1 MADNTL
7 TLKFDETSAVAL
19 AEKIGEKIVLPIVDG
34 AGKSAYAIAVAHGFK
49 GSEQDWL
56 DSLRGPKGDPG
67 DKGSAEETAQILKKD
82 GEFLKSV
89 KGPKGDAGSVE
100 KSAQFLKENG
110 IWLENAS
117 VDTVLMK
124 VIELSQ
130 CCNNF
135 VPKSLNFVQPKA
147 GDTYIDFIG
156 EPHYKIA
163 INNGEKREFQSD
175 NMRVNIDS
183 TMQGNIIVNYYNL
196 VDELVSTQQI
206 TLTQANGDISYDMG
220 ALSSIQELTGHED
233 NFTKLAGKVAM
244 YEKGVK
250 FTPTAL
256 SIKDT
261 DGQGPIVALSMLLEE
276 FMQTSAID
284 YYEIDLSKLP
294 ADNVALPSE
303 LPVAIAKDFANVIVK
318 INKNNVI
325 GKSDTISID
334 GHTGQSIKINGSDL
348 VKTNNGT
355 HHTYSFATDTIT
367 AD

>member
-7 TLKFDETSAVAL
+7 TLKFDKDTT
-19 AEKIGEKIVLPIVDG
+19 LPLLEG
-34 AGKSAYAIAVAHGFK
+34 LGKSAYAIAVAHGFQ
-49 GSEQDWL
+49 GTEQEWL
-56 DSLRGPKGDPG
+56 NSLRGPKGDPG
-67 DKGSAEETAQILKKD
+67 DKGDPFKFSDFTPEQLNAI
-82 GEFLKSV
+82 
-89 KGPKGDAGSVE
+89 KGKKGDPGDPGSAAQ
-100 KSAQFLKENG
+100 SAQFLKEHG
-110 IWLENAS
+110 IWLANND

-135 VPKSLNFVQPKA
+135 VPKPLNFIQPNA
-147 GDTYIDFIG
+147 GATYIDFTG
-156 EPHYKIA
+156 EPHFKLS
-163 INNGEKREFQSD
+163 INGGEKREFQSD

-183 TMQGNIIVNYYNL
+183 TMQGNIVVNYYNL
-196 VDELVSTQQI
+196 VDELLSTQQI
-206 TLTQANGDISYDMG
+206 TLKEANGDIGYDMG

-256 SIKDT
+256 SVKDT
-261 DGQGPIVALSMLLEE
+261 DGQMPVMALGVLLEE
-276 FMQTSAID
+276 FMPTSAID

-294 ADNVALPSE
+294 ADNAALPSE

-318 INKNNVI
+318 VNKNNVI
-325 GKSDTISID
+325 GKSDTISIN

-348 VKTNNGT
+348 VKTDNGT
-355 HHTYSFATDTIT
+355 HHIYSFDTDSIT
-367 AD
+367 AG

>member
-7 TLKFDETSAVAL
+7 TLKIDKDTVFPLLE
-19 AEKIGEKIVLPIVDG
+19 G
-34 AGKSAYAIAVAHGFK
+34 
-49 GSEQDWL
+49 
-56 DSLRGPKGDPG
+56 LRGPKGDAGDPG
-67 DKGSAEETAQILKKD
+67 KQGKAFTYEDFTPAQLAA
-82 GEFLKSV
+82 L
-89 KGPKGDAGSVE
+89 KGPKGEAGSAE

-110 IWLENAS
+110 IWLENTS
-117 VDTVLMK
+117 VDTVIMK

-135 VPKSLNFVQPKA
+135 VPKSLEFVQPKA
-147 GDTYIDFIG
+147 GATYIDFTG
-156 EPHYKIA
+156 EPHFKLS

-233 NFTKLAGKVAM
+233 DFTELAGKVAI

-256 SIKDT
+256 SVKDT
-261 DGQGPIVALSMLLEE
+261 GGQGPMMALSMLFGE
-276 FMQTSAID
+276 FMPTSAID

-303 LPVAIAKDFANVIVK
+303 VPVAIAKDFTNVIIKV
-318 INKNNVI
+318 NKNNVI
-325 GKSDTISID
+325 GKSDTLSIN

-348 VKTNNGT
+348 VKTDNGT
-355 HHTYSFATDTIT
+355 HHTYSFSTDTIN
-367 AD
+367 

>member
-7 TLKFDETSAVAL
+7 TLKIDRDTVFPLLEGL
-19 AEKIGEKIVLPIVDG
+19 KGPRGEKG
-34 AGKSAYAIAVAHGFK
+34 ERGEQGKQGDQ
-49 GSEQDWL
+49 GP
-56 DSLRGPKGDPG
+56 RGPKGEE
-67 DKGSAEETAQILKKD
+67 GSA
-82 GEFLKSV
+82 
-89 KGPKGDAGSVE
+89 E

-147 GDTYIDFIG
+147 GATYIDFTG
-156 EPHYKIA
+156 EPHFKLS
-163 INNGEKREFQSD
+163 INGGEKRVFESD
-175 NMRVNIDS
+175 NMRVAIDS
-183 TMQGNIIVNYYNL
+183 TMKGTIIVGYYNL

-206 TLTQANGDISYDMG
+206 TLTQANGDIVYDMG

-256 SIKDT
+256 SLKDT
-261 DGQGPIVALSMLLEE
+261 EGQSPMMALGMLLEE
-276 FMQTSAID
+276 FMPTSALD

-294 ADNVALPSE
+294 TDNVALPSE
-303 LPVAIAKDFANVIVK
+303 VPVAIVKDFTNVIIKV
-318 INKNNVI
+318 NKNNVI
-325 GKSDTISID
+325 GKSDTISIN

-355 HHTYSFATDTIT
+355 HHTYSFATDSIT